1 MNGSKVRN
9 DVQFFNI
16 NENSFAAI
24 IIIGGSGIRDYWDN
38 NSLHKII
45 QKFSTKK
52 RIIAAICAAPVILA
66 KAGILSGK
74 IATCFAENKM
84 ELIRLGIEF
93 TDKPVVSEKRIITAA
108 SANFSLDFV
117 MEIDSEINQYL

>member
-1 MNGSKVRN
+1 M
-9 DVQFFNI
+9 QFFNI
-16 NENSFAAI
+16 NENNFSAL
-24 IIIGGSGIRDYWDN
+24 IIIGGSGIKNYWNDDN
-38 NSLHKII
+38 LHKAA
-45 QKFSTKK
+45 QKFFKK
-52 RIIAAICAAPVILA
+52 KKIIAAICSAPVVLA
-66 KAGILSGK
+66 KSGILNGIQS
-74 IATCFAENKM
+74 TCFPENKM

>member
-1 MNGSKVRN
+1 
-9 DVQFFNI
+9 VQFFNI
-16 NENSFAAI
+16 NENNFSAL
-24 IIIGGSGIRDYWDN
+24 IIIGGSGIKNYWNDHN
-38 NSLHKII
+38 LHKAA
-45 QKFSTKK
+45 QKFFKK
-52 RIIAAICAAPVILA
+52 KKIIAAICSAPVVLA
-66 KAGILSGK
+66 KSGILNGIQS
-74 IATCFAENKM
+74 TCFPENKM